1 MQAITTLHEN
11 LQLCPKLHKIY
22 LNKDKT
28 LLSLILVQSLKLKL
42 CTLDF

>member
-1 MQAITTLHEN
+1 MTLHEN

-28 LLSLILVQSLKLKL
+28 LVSLILVQSYKIKL
-42 CTLDF
+42 CTLSF